1 MPLSLSFSTDK
12 NNIGIL
18 TLYRE
23 DKEFNTVDSV
33 FLTEF
38 NQCLD
43 NIQMQKDLQGVIIC
57 SAREDFMV
65 GADIYE
71 LHSFQSAEDGR
82 KASQEMNRTMNRL
95 ASLTLPV
102 VAVIHGNCL
111 GSGLE
116 LALACTWRLVSDTKE
131 TRLGHPEIQLGLIP
145 GAGGTRRLPRTIG
158 LQAAIDMILTGR
170 RISGKKAQKNG
181 LADACIPHQ
190 LLFSQA
196 KKYLLKEPGKKPYS
210 ASSQSGNLSKD
221 LPKWAIEGNPIGRK
235 VMFRKSRDLV
245 DEKTRGFYPA
255 SYKALEAV
263 FDGYDLSLD
272 ESCALE
278 SRLFGEL
285 VQTRQSQSLMHL
297 FHAQANA
304 KRHPWIGEA
313 SRRFGQDQMNLIGV
327 IGAGLMGSGISTICA
342 DHDIRVRLADES
354 EEALGRSLKYVHTFL
369 SRKVDRRRLQ
379 PFELYRKMAFIS
391 PSLSTQGLESADMVI
406 EAVHEDQKIK
416 QFIAQDITHRG
427 HKNLIF
433 ASNTSAIPISKIAE
447 KSKYPDQVIGMHFF
461 SPVEKMPLLEIVI
474 TEKTAPWV
482 VDRCLQLG
490 KLLDKK
496 IILVKDAPGFYTTR
510 TLAFYLS
517 EAMTIVSEGT
527 PVDVVDHALT
537 QFGFPQGPVTLIDEV
552 GLDICIP
559 VIKTM
564 TQAFPDKISLPE
576 GLEHIYA
583 SGRLGKKNG
592 KGFYLYK
599 DGEKAG
605 VDPDADRLVRK
616 GKSERVVL
624 PADEVIERC
633 LMIFVNESV
642 LCLEE
647 DILTKAS
654 DGDLGAVF
662 GLGFPPFWGGPFK
675 YCDFVGIHHVV
686 EVLNRLSEK
695 YGDRF
700 KPARLLKEYAVDG
713 KKFFPNEP
721 WQYARH

>member
-1 MPLSLSFSTDK
+1 MPLSLSFSADK

-23 DKEFNTVDSV
+23 DKEFNTIDKV

-38 NQCLD
+38 NDCLD
-43 NIQMQKDLQGVIIC
+43 HIQEQKELRGVIIC

-71 LHSFQSAEDGR
+71 LHSFRSAEDGR
-82 KASQEMNRTMNRL
+82 KASEDMNRTMNRL
-95 ASLTLPV
+95 ASLTIPV

-131 TRLGHPEIQLGLIP
+131 TRLGQPEIQLGLIP
-145 GAGGTRRLPRTIG
+145 GAGGTRRLPRVIG

-181 LADACIPHQ
+181 LADACVPHQ

-196 KKYLLKEPGKKPYS
+196 KKYILKDPGKKSPPTP
-210 ASSQSGNLSKD
+210 SQSGNLSKD

-278 SRLFGEL
+278 SKLFGEL

-304 KRHPWIGEA
+304 KRHPWVGEA
-313 SRRFGQDQMNLIGV
+313 SKRFGEDQIRLIGV

-354 EEALGRSLKYVHTFL
+354 EEAIGRSLKYVHTYL

-379 PFELYRKMAFIS
+379 TFELQRKMAFIS
-391 PSLSTQGLESADMVI
+391 PSLSTQGLESSDMVI
-406 EAVHEDQKIK
+406 EAVHEDQDIK
-416 QFIAQDITHRG
+416 QSIAKDITHKG
-427 HKNLIF
+427 HRNLIF
-433 ASNTSAIPISKIAE
+433 ASNTSAIPIAKIAE

-564 TQAFPDKISLPE
+564 TQAFPDKISLPD

-599 DGEKAG
+599 EGEKAG
-605 VDPDADRLVRK
+605 VDPDADQLVRK
-616 GKSERVVL
+616 GKTERVIL

-647 DILTKAS
+647 EILTKAS

-686 EVLNRLSEK
+686 EVLNRLCEK

-700 KPARLLKEYAVDG
+700 KPARLLKEYAVEG